1 MDLDQTQTQT
11 QKMNNTNKNAYEIR
25 LEVLGLAQG
34 ELSDKFHETLQ
45 SYREKDCRE
54 YDKWQDMKERD
65 ETDNLLPEMLVT
77 EELINNLKPSMED
90 IVEKARELYK
100 FIEKG

>member
-34 ELSDKFHETLQ
+34 ELSDKFHSALE
-45 SYREKDCRE
+45 SYKEQDCRN
-54 YDKWQDMKERD
+54 YDNWMIARENGDTTSTMPER
-65 ETDNLLPEMLVT
+65 LVT
-77 EELINNLKPSMED
+77 KELISNLQPTSTD
-90 IVEKARELYK
+90 IVEKARELYE